1 MKESFTK
8 MEEMNADFFKKMEET
23 NRDSTLEIEKLKNT
37 SHNLYTENK
46 ERKKEFKK
54 MEEINTDSFKKMEG
68 LINSLRKEFGA
79 STLKL

>member
-37 SHNLYTENK
+37 SHNL
-46 ERKKEFKK
+46 
-54 MEEINTDSFKKMEG
+54 
-68 LINSLRKEFGA
+68 
-79 STLKL
+79 